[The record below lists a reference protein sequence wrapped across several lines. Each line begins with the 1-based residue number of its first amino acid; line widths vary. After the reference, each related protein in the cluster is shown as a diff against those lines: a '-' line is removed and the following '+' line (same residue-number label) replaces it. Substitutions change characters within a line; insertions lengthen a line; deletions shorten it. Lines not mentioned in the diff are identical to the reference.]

1 MRKLILFFVVV
12 ILTTIPVRAQ
22 FALKSGISFN
32 KNELSEFILTGQFYQ
47 DLLVLS
53 GDLYIPTQKH
63 QRLSGGGR
71 IGIGFGNYRIRFG
84 GDIGAKYE
92 FKTWRIG
99 YGAEANL
106 RLYQQVGV
114 FVRWART
121 YPILKIC
128 NHNMIAWKCG
138 DSEISVGVVID
149 LTKSCYWVY
158 WGYH

>member
-1 MRKLILFFVVV
+1 MRKLILLVFAV
-12 ILTTIPVRAQ
+12 ISMTIPVRAQ
-22 FALKSGISFN
+22 FALKAGVSFN
-32 KNELSEFILTGQFYQ
+32 KNEISDFVLTGQFYK
-47 DLLVLS
+47 DLLLLS
-53 GDLYIPTQKH
+53 GDLYIPTRECEKI
-63 QRLSGGGR
+63 SGGGR
-71 IGIGFGNYRIRFG
+71 IGLGFGNYRIRFG

-92 FKTWRIG
+92 LKTWRIG

-149 LTKSCYWVY
+149 LTKINSCY
-158 WGYH
+158 